1 MNRNPAA
8 VMAVPASAASAA
20 SRDLRVRGDPE
31 VFPAPWDP
39 PVFPACPALRARG
52 DLWGPQVLPALRA
65 RWALPVLLAPPALRV
80 PWALPVPLVP
90 LVRRGLLAQ

>member
-52 DLWGPQVLPALRA
+52 DPWGPQVLPALR
-65 RWALPVLLAPPALRV
+65 V
-80 PWALPVPLVP
+80 
-90 LVRRGLLAQ
+90 

>member
-8 VMAVPASAASAA
+8 VIAVPASAASAA
-20 SRDLRVRGDPE
+20 FRDLRVRGDPE

-52 DLWGPQVLPALRA
+52 DLWGPQVLPALRV
-65 RWALPVLLAPPALRV
+65 RGDLWGPQGLPALRV
-80 PWALPVPLVP
+80 
-90 LVRRGLLAQ
+90 